1 MRIAALTGGS
11 GTVGT
16 ATVTELMGAGWH
28 VRALARSDTAAAALP
43 AGVEV
48 VRGHLGDSSSVARL
62 VAGSEVVFH
71 IAGVNS
77 MCVLDRTAMWAVNVQ
92 APLAVYKASAE
103 ASVRRMVHI
112 SSAAAVGKRT
122 SFYAETK
129 WAADEQ
135 LRAAAASSD
144 VELALI
150 APSSVQGPGRAT
162 GTGKLILD
170 LVDGRVNVMIDTAIS
185 IVDIADCALAIR
197 LAADAATGIERL
209 IVSGFTVTTR
219 EALLLLEQTI
229 QRELSVRFVPAAA
242 VRALAYLGPLL
253 GPIGRRVGVDLC
265 PEMIR
270 TMTVAHLH
278 DGSAAA
284 RQLGMS
290 YRTPAQTFER
300 LIGWAE
306 SREVG

>member
-1 MRIAALTGGS
+1 MRIAAVTGGS

-16 ATVTELMGAGWH
+16 ATVQELIGSGWQ
-28 VRALARSDTAAAALP
+28 VRALARSDTAAAAFP
-43 AGVEV
+43 TSVDV
-48 VRGHLGDSSSVARL
+48 VRGHLGDPSSVAQL

-71 IAGVNS
+71 IAGINT
-77 MCVLDRTAMWAVNVQ
+77 MCVSDKPAMWAINVE
-92 APLAVYKASAE
+92 APLAIYRAAAM

-129 WAADEQ
+129 WAADER
-135 LRAAAASSD
+135 LTAAATTGD

-150 APSSVQGPGRAT
+150 APSSVQGPGRTT

-170 LVDGRVNVMIDTAIS
+170 IVNGRVKVMIDTAIS
-185 IVDIADCALAIR
+185 VVDIADCALAIR
-197 LAADAATGIERL
+197 LAADAVIGPERL
-209 IVSGFTVTTR
+209 VVSGFTVTTR
-219 EALLLLEQTI
+219 EALDLLEQTT
-229 QRELSVRFVPAAA
+229 QRQLSVRFIPAAA
-242 VRALAYLGPLL
+242 VRSLAYLGPLL
-253 GPIGRRVGVDLC
+253 GPIGRRIGVELC

-270 TMTVAHLH
+270 TMAVDHIH

-290 YRTPAQTFER
+290 YRTAAQTFER
-300 LIGWAE
+300 LIGWAKA
-306 SREVG
+306 REVR